1 MDEDDNLKLTS
12 DNMLGVVIVGI
23 CVAAGVWTFM
33 WLVAQIW
40 H

>member
-1 MDEDDNLKLTS
+1 MKDDGELKLNS
-12 DNMLGVVIVGI
+12 DTMLGVVIVGI